1 MNIYQQGGGFL
12 QNSRAPCRP
21 VALKNKISTSK
32 KSSQKICDTLQGGAL
47 LSPNY
52 LSQYVEI
59 KIVELY
65 HCQCKLAPI
74 KHFVKLYFQIRNK

>member
-21 VALKNKISTSK
+21 VAKNISTSK
-32 KSSQKICDTLQGGAL
+32 KNYRKKICDTLQGGAQ

>member
-12 QNSRAPCRP
+12 QNSRALCFP
-21 VALKNKISTSK
+21 VALKKYLTSK
-32 KSSQKICDTLQGGAL
+32 ISSQKICDTLQGGAL

-52 LSQYVEI
+52 LSQYYVEI

-65 HCQCKLAPI
+65 HCQC
-74 KHFVKLYFQIRNK
+74 

>member
-21 VALKNKISTSK
+21 VALLK
-32 KSSQKICDTLQGGAL
+32 KSQHQKNHRKKICDTLQGGAQ